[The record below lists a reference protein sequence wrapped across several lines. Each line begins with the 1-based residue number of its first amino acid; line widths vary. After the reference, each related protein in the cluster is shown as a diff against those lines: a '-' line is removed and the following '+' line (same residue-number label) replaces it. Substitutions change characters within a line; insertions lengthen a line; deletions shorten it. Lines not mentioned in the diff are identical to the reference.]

1 MIGIFGLGL
10 IRGKVCLCNVR
21 RMCNRA
27 YDRFSLS
34 SRRYSAGRFYGNAL
48 RLQKRWQRS
57 FGTPPEAN
65 SDEEQAF
72 DEVQGQRRDDGVR
85 HQIPRDF
92 GFLDNFA

>member
-10 IRGKVCLCNVR
+10 IRGKVYLCTVQR
-21 RMCNRA
+21 LCTWA
-27 YDRFSLS
+27 YDYLSLS

-57 FGTPPEAN
+57 FGTSPEAN

-85 HQIPRDF
+85 HQFPRDF
-92 GFLDNFA
+92 EILDNFA